1 MSEPFREE
9 FTDEEQD
16 VLEAVTAGSLRDVW
30 RRLKRDRLAV
40 ASLAV
45 LLALIVAAALA
56 PLLSP
61 YNPNDTDLV
70 HRLLPPG
77 SPGHLLGTDHLGR
90 DMLSRLLYG
99 GQASLLVGFAAV
111 LLAMSLGVIL
121 GLVTGYYRGLVDSV
135 VMRLIDVL
143 LAFPA
148 VLLAI
153 AVIAALGPGLMNAML
168 AVAIVGIPYYTR
180 IVRSSVLSLREK
192 EYVVAGWALGLS
204 DVRLLTR
211 HILPNC
217 LSPIIVA
224 ATLDVGWM
232 IMAAAG
238 MSFLGLGAQP
248 PRAEWGVMLSEGR
261 NFLRAGPHESILPGL
276 AIFLVVLSLNLLG
289 DGLRDALDPRL
300 RT

>member
-1 MSEPFREE
+1 MTEPLAKEQAAWEE
-9 FTDEEQD
+9 GVPSQP
-16 VLEAVTAGSLRDVW
+16 AHGSWRDVW
-30 RRLKRDRLAV
+30 RRLRRDHLAV
-40 ASLAV
+40 GSLA
-45 LLALIVAAALA
+45 LLLLLVALSTLA
-56 PLLSP
+56 PWIAP
-61 YNPNDTDLV
+61 YNPSDTDLV

-77 SPGHLLGTDHLGR
+77 SPGHWLGTDHLGR

-99 GQASLLVGFAAV
+99 GQASLVVGFTAV
-111 LLAMSLGVIL
+111 LLAMTLGVIL
-121 GLVTGYYRGLVDSV
+121 GLLTGYYRGIVDSV
-135 VMRLIDVL
+135 VMRLIDLL

-168 AVAIVGIPYYTR
+168 AVAVVGIPYYTR

-192 EYVVAGWALGLS
+192 EYVEAGRALGLS
-204 DVRLLTR
+204 DARLLAL

-217 LSPIIVA
+217 LSPILVA

-248 PRAEWGVMLSEGR
+248 PQAEWGVMLSEGR
-261 NFLRAGPHESILPGL
+261 NFMRVGPHESVLPGL
-276 AIFLVVLSLNLLG
+276 AIFLVVLALNLLG

-300 RT
+300 RA